1 MLFKRW
7 YHSTVGMG
15 NKMFVVGGSF
25 GLIQFPSIHCE
36 VYDSVS
42 QTFDYLETLSAKDIG
57 SAELQQT
64 YCFGNKI
71 VLISNWSENDVKLY
85 VYDVDNDSWTIKD
98 KILVVNC

>member
-42 QTFDYLETLSAKDIG
+42 QTFDYLETFREGYWLCRATTDLLLWK
-57 SAELQQT
+57 
-64 YCFGNKI
+64 
-71 VLISNWSENDVKLY
+71 
-85 VYDVDNDSWTIKD
+85 
-98 KILVVNC
+98 